1 MKTLPEERERIMGWT
16 LAGLAAL
23 HVLALHPMGASVPPG
38 EIRQADPPG
47 LTALAILLTGA
58 ALRGLR
64 VRAPRWLGYLLL
76 PIGLVAA
83 GLGWGYAG
91 ADASITAFLGA
102 LAILAAAI
110 HLLGPI
116 TPWRGQRVVFYLILG
131 LAATAMNPATDVG
144 PTLTALDVAAMY
156 LLLEE
161 AFRPA
166 DVRINFW
173 VSLARSSRVI
183 VPVVLAVLTLFWVF
197 PSFFNSASG
206 SGSVTGFAGGDT
218 IDARAIEDLAQ
229 SSRVAF
235 TARFSPDDPAP
246 AATRLYW
253 RGQVLEANDGFQWS
267 VADRRPPRG
276 DRAAGP
282 ASSAPSAPSAPSVL
296 TPPGLPMA
304 APARNGT
311 ETSPSAGVTRYAQE
325 IVENRGLLPL
335 LDHAISAEARSN
347 GKPIAV
353 ISHGA
358 GTLSSGGVGSI
369 ALEVASSAEP
379 LNDAP
384 DPAIQDGDRQVPPA
398 IREST
403 AIQEV
408 VHRVLPPGAD
418 VPSRLQTLSRY
429 LRESGFRYTTQPG
442 PTPDLAQFLTT
453 QRAGFCSHY
462 AMAAASLLRLAGV
475 PARVVT
481 GYRGGDWNP
490 WLHTITVRDSDA
502 HAWVEAWDEEDHG
515 WRRFDPTDSVAPE
528 LRDAIASGMDP
539 GTWPWYRRVP
549 SYAGYLAT
557 TAATTLSQSL
567 DRLVSGD
574 VRGLALIAL
583 VPALPMAGLLL
594 GLRARRGRRPVN
606 TRERMA
612 RLLLRLEERAAE
624 GSHARRPGET
634 PLAWLGR
641 LAGATTAPEEQTALR
656 KIATAYESGMY
667 QPDPPSETNTLRR
680 DVHRLLAL
688 WRV

>member
-1 MKTLPEERERIMGWT
+1 MKPLPAGREQIIGWT
-16 LAGLAAL
+16 LAALAAL
-23 HVLALHPMGASVPPG
+23 HVLALHPMGASASPG
-38 EIRQADPPG
+38 ELRQADPPG

-58 ALRGLR
+58 ALRGFR
-64 VRAPRWLGYLLL
+64 IRAPRWLGYLFL

-91 ADASITAFLGA
+91 TDASITAFLGA

-131 LAATAMNPATDVG
+131 LAAAAMNPATDVG

-161 AFRPA
+161 VFRPA
-166 DVRINFW
+166 DIRINFW
-173 VSLARSSRVI
+173 VSLARSFRVI

-235 TARFSPDDPAP
+235 TARFSPDEPTP

-267 VADRRPPRG
+267 VADRRRRPT
-276 DRAAGP
+276 DRPSGT
-282 ASSAPSAPSAPSVL
+282 ASATPSAP

-304 APARNGT
+304 ALDPRGA
-311 ETSPSAGVTRYAQE
+311 ETSSSARVTHYAQE

-335 LDHAISAEARSN
+335 LDHAVSAEARSN
-347 GKPIAV
+347 GRPIAV
-353 ISHGA
+353 ISHGV
-358 GTLSSGGVGSI
+358 GTLSSGGMGSVT
-369 ALEVASSAEP
+369 LEVASSAEP
-379 LNDAP
+379 LTDAP
-384 DPAIQDGDRQVPPA
+384 DPAIQEGCGQVPPA
-398 IREST
+398 IRGNA
-403 AIQEV
+403 AIQEI
-408 VHRVLPPGAD
+408 VHRVFPPGAD
-418 VPSRLQTLSRY
+418 VPGQLQALSRY
-429 LRESGFRYTTQPG
+429 LQESGFRYTTEPG
-442 PTPDLAQFLTT
+442 PTPDLAPFLTT

-462 AMAAASLLRLAGV
+462 AMAAANLLRLAGV
-475 PARVVT
+475 PTRVIT

-502 HAWVEAWDEEDHG
+502 HAWVEAWDEVDHG
-515 WRRFDPTDSVAPE
+515 WRRYDPTDSVAPE
-528 LRDAIASGMDP
+528 LRDAIASRMDP

-557 TAATTLSQSL
+557 TTAASLSQAL
-567 DRLVSGD
+567 DRLASGNLRD
-574 VRGLALIAL
+574 RALVALALSLAAL
-583 VPALPMAGLLL
+583 GLVL
-594 GLRARRGRRPVN
+594 GLRALRGRRAIDP
-606 TRERMA
+606 REKMA
-612 RLLLRLEERAAE
+612 QLLRRLEERSAE
-624 GSHARRPGET
+624 GARARRPGET
-634 PLAWLGR
+634 PLAWLDR
-641 LAGATTAPEEQTALR
+641 LAGATTIPEEQTALR
-656 KIATAYESGMY
+656 EIAAAYERGMY
-667 QPDPPSETNTLRR
+667 QPDPPSETNTLRQN
-680 DVHRLLAL
+680 VHRLLGL